1 MTAGT
6 GTEGAG
12 PRVSARARELRR
24 SGTEALAPLPRA
36 EQLARKSKA
45 RRQELLDQL
54 RVELYA
60 VCSVM
65 ADEVVHRA
73 RRERPSYP
81 PYGLVRSMHSQT
93 RMVAADPDPVP
104 AGGVD
109 SYKALGMAYVDTTV
123 FHLHRRLEEF
133 RQPEH
138 AWLLRRLE
146 QLLVLFRANA
156 EPSVKDRMRDAPSFL
171 YGGLHFGTGVCVQLV
186 EVMDALLVEL
196 PAGDRAAVLD
206 RSLRPAL
213 RLAGVNV
220 DQVVGAYQHLQARA
234 GRLGWMDPE
243 RFVVVR
249 NDGVPWRIDLV
260 DDHLALADTPTIYT
274 TLGCPARSSPSGEMS
289 AIAVLWSWCVELA
302 RVTGLL
308 GAEAGP
314 PD

>member
-6 GTEGAG
+6 EGGG

-24 SGTEALAPLPRA
+24 NGREALTALPRA
-36 EQLARKSKA
+36 EQLARKSKV
-45 RRQELLDQL
+45 RRQELLDEL

-60 VCSVM
+60 VCSVV

-93 RMVAADPDPVP
+93 RMVVANPEPVP
-104 AGGVD
+104 AGAVD
-109 SYKALGMAYVDTTV
+109 SFKALGTAYVDTTV
-123 FHLHRRLEEF
+123 FHLHRQLEEL
-133 RQPEH
+133 RRPERV
-138 AWLLRRLE
+138 WLLRRLE
-146 QLLVLFRANA
+146 ELLALFRADA
-156 EPSVKDRMRDAPSFL
+156 EPSLKERMRDAPSFL

-186 EVMDALLVEL
+186 EVMDGLLSDL
-196 PAGDRAAVLD
+196 PAGERAAVLD

-249 NDGVPWRIDLV
+249 NDGAPWRVDLAH
-260 DDHLALADTPTIYT
+260 DDLAVADVPTTYT
-274 TLGCPARSSPSGEMS
+274 TLGCPARSSPSGEVS

-302 RVTGLL
+302 GTTGLL
-308 GAEAGP
+308 GSEAAEHR
-314 PD
+314 